1 MILHDAPSDYLHCFN
16 ASKCGYD
23 CVTELVILCQELL
36 GSSMTVYDQQRTVDF
51 DSRLANRNHLSD

>member
-1 MILHDAPSDYLHCFN
+1 MIPHDAPSDYLHCFN

-36 GSSMTVYDQQRTVDF
+36 GCSMTNREQWILIVDWQIEIIYLI
-51 DSRLANRNHLSD
+51 R